1 MSERRSRESLTC
13 LACKVFICVSRL
25 HLNGAI
31 RRKQSYMFVSPVSKE
46 EICLLCAKGIR
57 NKDEIKRKL
66 TLMSSRRLESRSPV
80 ILFGPT
86 LCAVIL
92 LIEKKKH

>member
-1 MSERRSRESLTC
+1 MTS
-13 LACKVFICVSRL
+13 FL

-31 RRKQSYMFVSPVSKE
+31 RRKQSNTFVSPKSKK

-66 TLMSSRRLESRSPV
+66 ISISSRRLEKRSPV

-86 LCAVIL
+86 ICAVL
-92 LIEKKKH
+92 NCAD